1 MLSLSYSIT
10 TSHASLLLNMGIHK
24 LVTPKNGDGTLKKFL
39 AIYFLFGVLIYPQEI
54 IQKGNQIYLSN
65 TLVVKLKGAKTETVT
80 GSKIFKELN
89 TTRFDKIFKEEH
101 GVLFKGESPLSNIY
115 LLNYSS
121 NEDPEIA
128 AKKIKRLD
136 NVEWAEPK
144 YVREAVY
151 EPNDPKFLSDKA
163 DTNLQTNLKR
173 IFAEEAWDIT
183 KGDSLIIIGIVD
195 TGVDWNHP
203 DLAANILKDNGG
215 YVIGHDFGG
224 LDGTEDDDPSE
235 DEAQNSFGY
244 HGTHVAGIAAAA
256 TDNGI
261 GIASIG
267 FNSTILPVKASR
279 SDQRD
284 ISGTPYIVYGFEGIK
299 YAADNGAKIINC
311 SWGGYS
317 YSLAEQE
324 VIDYAISKGALVVA
338 AAGNNGSTEPFY
350 PASYVNVLSVGWL
363 KTANDQRSTAA
374 NHGIYLDVMAP
385 GDAIYSTWALISNF
399 SYVTV
404 GGSSM
409 SSPLTAGLAALVLSK
424 YKHYSP
430 LQIAE
435 RIRMTAESIDG
446 ANSID
451 ENFLFGR
458 GRINAVK
465 ALREENLV
473 SIRATEI
480 HFAEVTGNGNGNL
493 QSGETISIEITFT
506 NFLHSISGAT
516 VTLETDDSSVQ
527 IVNGTFQLPF
537 LDTLETANNSSN
549 KFTFNIL
556 PGAPYD
562 HELDFR
568 LLFSADNYTDFQ
580 WIRTKINKTFDTH
593 NSGNIV
599 MSVTSKGALGFND
612 YSDNL
617 EGSGFRYM
625 NGDNLLFE
633 GALMYGISSNKL
645 MDVART
651 QTVQSTDFEIVSP
664 IVITSPGATAFQ
676 EGYTNF
682 TDAGAGVSQ
691 LGISTHFYTYS
702 FNSPP
707 DENYIIIRTAFH
719 NSTQNDIDSLYAGF
733 FYDWDIPVNDYLN
746 NVTKYD
752 YADNFGYAYNTANTN
767 VYVGSAL
774 ISHDSYGYYPIDN
787 SIVSGEIYVYGGLND
802 QQKWAGISSGIKG
815 DSAGVNDISFITCG
829 GPFDIPAG
837 QTVSVA
843 FSIAAGST
851 LEELRNAIIQ
861 SRIKYQS
868 IPVNV
873 EEEKQ
878 LPTDFILYQNYPNP
892 FNPSTTISY
901 KLQASSYVT
910 LKVYDVLGREIATL
924 VNEEQLPGKYRVK
937 FDVGANQRFALSSG
951 VYFYRLVVSGANP
964 LTADDSADVKKMIL
978 IK

>member
-1 MLSLSYSIT
+1 M
-10 TSHASLLLNMGIHK
+10 LLNRGIHK
-24 LVTPKNGDGTLKKFL
+24 LVTIKNKDGTLKKFFAL
-39 AIYFLFGVLIYPQEI
+39 YFLFSFFIYSQEVV
-54 IQKGNQIYLSN
+54 QKGNQLYLSN
-65 TLVVKLKGAKTETVT
+65 TLVIKLREAETETVT
-80 GSKIFKELN
+80 SSKIFKELN
-89 TTRFDKIFKEEH
+89 AKRFEKVFREENR
-101 GVLFKGESPLSNIY
+101 VLFKGESPLQNIY
-115 LLNYSS
+115 LLSYSS
-121 NEDPEIA
+121 NEDPIIA
-128 AKKIKRLD
+128 AKKINQLS
-136 NVEWAEPK
+136 NVEWAEPQ
-144 YVREAVY
+144 YVRQVVY

-183 KGDSLIIIGIVD
+183 KGDSLVIIGIVD

-203 DLAANILKDNGG
+203 DLTANILKDNSG

-224 LDGTEDDDPSE
+224 LDGTGDDDPSE

-256 TDNGI
+256 TDNNI

-317 YSLAEQE
+317 YSLAEQAA
-324 VIDYAISKGALVVA
+324 IDYATSKGALVVA

-350 PASYVNVLSVGWL
+350 PASYKNVLSVGWL
-363 KTANDQRSTAA
+363 KTQNDQRSTAA

-385 GDAIYSTWALISNF
+385 GDAIYSTWPLISNF

-435 RIRMTAESIDG
+435 RIRMTAESIDD
-446 ANSID
+446 ANSIE
-451 ENFLFGR
+451 ENYLFGR
-458 GRINAVK
+458 GRINAFK
-465 ALREENLV
+465 ALSEEDLI

-480 HFAEVTGNGNGNL
+480 DFAEVAGNGNGNF

-506 NFLHSISGAT
+506 NFLHSISSAT
-516 VTLETDDSSVQ
+516 VTLETDDPSVQ
-527 IVNGTFQLPF
+527 IINGTFQLPF
-537 LDTLETANNSSN
+537 LDTLETANNSSD

-556 PGAPYD
+556 PDAPYD
-562 HELDFR
+562 HELNFR
-568 LLFSADNYTDFQ
+568 LIFSADNYTDFQ

-593 NSGNIV
+593 NSGNII

-633 GALMYGISSNKL
+633 GALMYGISSNQL

-651 QTVQSTDFEIVSP
+651 QTTQSTDFEIVSP
-664 IVITSPGATAFQ
+664 IVITSQGATAYL

-682 TDAGAGVSQ
+682 TDNGAGASR

-707 DENYIIIRTAFH
+707 DDNYIIIRTAFH

-752 YADNFGYAYNTANTN
+752 YADNFGYAYNTANTS

-774 ISHDSYGYYPIDN
+774 ISDNNYGYYPINN
-787 SIVSGEIYVYGGLND
+787 SIVSGEIFVYGGLND
-802 QQKWAGISSGIKG
+802 QQKWAGISSGIQG

-829 GPFDIPAG
+829 GPFNVPAG
-837 QTVSVA
+837 QTTNVA
-843 FSIAAGST
+843 FSIAAGRT

-868 IPVNV
+868 IPVGV
-873 EEEKQ
+873 EEKKE
-878 LPTDFILYQNYPNP
+878 LPSNFVLYQNYPNP
-892 FNPSTTISY
+892 FNPSTTIEYTIPTLTFGVPSREGNTRGV
-901 KLQASSYVT
+901 LVT
-910 LKVYDVLGREIATL
+910 LKVYDVLGREVTTL
-924 VNEEQLPGKYRVK
+924 VNKYQQPGKYS
-937 FDVGANQRFALSSG
+937 VGFRMQNGELSSG
-951 VYFYRLVVSGANP
+951 VYFYRL
-964 LTADDSADVKKMIL
+964 TADSYTSVKKMMIV
-978 IK
+978 K